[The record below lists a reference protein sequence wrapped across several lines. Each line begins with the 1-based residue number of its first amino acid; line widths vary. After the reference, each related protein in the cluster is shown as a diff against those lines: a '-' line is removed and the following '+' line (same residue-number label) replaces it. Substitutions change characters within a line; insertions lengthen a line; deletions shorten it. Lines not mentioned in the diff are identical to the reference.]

1 MSIVW
6 PCTISVECY
15 LAAGRDIEVTRP
27 DCPGCA
33 QPMWF
38 WSGYHRFIRSCSGS
52 VKLWVRRAWCS
63 GCHKSHSLL
72 PSFVLK
78 GRLDVV
84 GSIGQVLSAVAEGT
98 SGVRPAASQVGVP
111 HSTARDWVRRLTE
124 RSADWIAGFSAL
136 VVRLG
141 GELVDLAG
149 SGAQQALTALRSAFT
164 FINPGRSTEHLWPFA
179 SLITGGGLLA
189 TNSNPPWLVVGNRR
203 FIAPVPESPG

>member
-15 LAAGRDIEVTRP
+15 LAAGRDIEIARP
-27 DCPGCA
+27 DCPACC

-38 WSGYHRFIRSCSGS
+38 WSGYHRFIRICSDS
-52 VKLWVRRAWCS
+52 VRLWVRRARCDS
-63 GCHKSHSLL
+63 CQTSHSLL
-72 PSFVLK
+72 PSFVLNR
-78 GRLDVV
+78 RLDVV
-84 GSIGQVLSAVAEGT
+84 GSIGQVLEALADANC
-98 SGVRPAASQVGVP
+98 GVRPAAKQAGVP
-111 HSTARDWVRRLTE
+111 HSTARGWVRRLAE
-124 RSADWIAGFSAL
+124 RSPDWAAGFSAL

-141 GELVDLAG
+141 GELVDLTG
-149 SGAQQALTALRSAFT
+149 SGAQQTLTALRSAFT
-164 FINPGRSTEHLWPFA
+164 FINPGRSTQHLWPFA